1 MTLNKIDLSNS
12 DKEFSGRSSYHQEKF
27 SKVFKALCFS
37 MNPKKIV
44 EFGVLDG
51 YSLDCF
57 LDSTDEGCS
66 IEAYDLFEDFP
77 YNAADFGAISQKYSN
92 VPPERLKIIKA
103 DIFKSIEFLKP
114 DEIDIIHV
122 DVANNGETY
131 QFCIDKFLPIL
142 KSGGILLMEGGSE
155 ERDNCEWMVK
165 YDKPKIREVLNKY
178 SEVLDIKVFSEF
190 PSLTMIKLK

>member
-1 MTLNKIDLSNS
+1 MTLTKIDLSNS
-12 DKEFSGRSSYHQEKF
+12 DKEFTGRSSYQEEKF

-44 EFGVLDG
+44 EFGLLDG

-57 LDSTDEGCS
+57 LDSTEEDCS

-77 YNAADFGAISQKYSN
+77 YNAADFGAISEKYSN
-92 VPPERLKIIKA
+92 ISSSRLKIQKA
-103 DIFKSIEFLKP
+103 DIFKSREFLRP
-114 DEIDIIHV
+114 GGIDIIHV

-131 QFCIDKFLPIL
+131 QFCIDNFLPIL
-142 KSGGILLMEGGSE
+142 KNGGILLMEGGSE

-165 YDKPKIREVLNKY
+165 YNKPKIREVLNRY
-178 SEVLDIKVFSEF
+178 ADILDIQVFSEF
-190 PSLTMIKLK
+190 PSLTMIKYK

>member
-37 MNPKKIV
+37 MNPKKIG

-57 LDSTDEGCS
+57 LDSTNEDCS

-77 YNAADFGAISQKYSN
+77 YNAADFGSISRKYSN
-92 VPPERLKIIKA
+92 LPVERLKIDKGNIFDALKIVNPDEV
-103 DIFKSIEFLKP
+103 DIF
-114 DEIDIIHV
+114 HV
-122 DVANNGETY
+122 DVANDGEVY
-131 QFCIDKFLPIL
+131 EFCIKNLLPLLKRNGVLIL
-142 KSGGILLMEGGSE
+142 EGGSE
-155 ERDNCEWMVK
+155 ERDNCEWMIK
-165 YDKPKIREVLNKY
+165 YKKPKIREILFKYQDVL
-178 SEVLDIKVFSEF
+178 EIKVFSEF
-190 PSLTMIKLK
+190 PSMTLIKYK